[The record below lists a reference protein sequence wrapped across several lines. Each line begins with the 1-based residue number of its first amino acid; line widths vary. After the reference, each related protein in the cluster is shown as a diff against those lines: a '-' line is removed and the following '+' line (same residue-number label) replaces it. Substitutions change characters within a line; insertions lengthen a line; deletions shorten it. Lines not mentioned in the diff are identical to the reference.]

1 MSTLL
6 RSVASLTILSL
17 GVMTGY
23 AADLTWPQFRGPHAT
38 GTNSESQPPTTWSA
52 TEHLRWTVDL
62 PGAGSSS
69 PIVANGRVFVTCF
82 SGKNEARG
90 EVADRLLVSV
100 DMATGKMVWKQAS
113 GVTGKEDRY
122 EGFLREHGFASN
134 SPVTDGER
142 IYAFYGKG
150 GVLAYDWEGKPLW
163 QVDVG
168 QESSNRR
175 WGSAASLLLTP
186 QAVIVNASEESR
198 SVRALDRQTGKELW
212 KSEAESL
219 ELSYSTPTL
228 VTTADGREDL
238 VVAIAGE
245 VWGLNPETG
254 KLRWYVLTDIT
265 GNISPTPVVAG
276 DIIYVTGGRPVATH
290 AIRVGGKGDMTA
302 TNRLWTS
309 RNGSY
314 VATPVLHAG
323 HLYFVDDRG
332 QAFCLNAADGALV
345 YRERIEG
352 LGGGGGRPVYA
363 SPVLADGK
371 LYVVSRYD
379 GTFVLPASPEF
390 QVLAQNSLGDDSEFN
405 ATPAIVGNELLL
417 RSDQALYCISSS
429 PKSP

>member
-1 MSTLL
+1 MSTWL
-6 RSVASLTILSL
+6 RCVGSLVVLSAC
-17 GVMTGY
+17 VMPAR
-23 AADLTWPQFRGPHAT
+23 AADLSWPQFRGPHAA
-38 GTNSESQPPTTWSA
+38 GTNSESQPPETWSA
-52 TEHLRWTVDL
+52 TEHVRWKLDL

-69 PIVANGRVFVTCF
+69 PIVANGRIFVTCF
-82 SGKNEARG
+82 AGKNEARG
-90 EVADRLLVSV
+90 EVAERTLVCV
-100 DMATGKMVWKQAS
+100 DMASGELLWKKGS

-142 IYAFYGKG
+142 VYAFYGKG
-150 GVLAYDWEGKPLW
+150 GVLAYDWQGEPLW

-198 SVRALDRQTGKELW
+198 SLRALDKMTGKELW

-228 VTTADGREDL
+228 VTTAEGREDL
-238 VVAIAGE
+238 VIAIAGE

-254 KLRWYVLTDIT
+254 KLRWYVLTEIT
-265 GNISPTPVVAG
+265 GNVSPTPVVAG
-276 DIIYVTGGRPVATH
+276 DIIYITGGRPVATH

-345 YRERIEG
+345 YRERVEG

-363 SPVLADGK
+363 SPVLANGK

-379 GTFVLPASPEF
+379 GTFVLPASPQF
-390 QVLAQNSLGDDSEFN
+390 KVLTQNQLNDDSEFN

-417 RSDQALYCISSS
+417 RSDKALYCISAT
-429 PKSP
+429 PKK